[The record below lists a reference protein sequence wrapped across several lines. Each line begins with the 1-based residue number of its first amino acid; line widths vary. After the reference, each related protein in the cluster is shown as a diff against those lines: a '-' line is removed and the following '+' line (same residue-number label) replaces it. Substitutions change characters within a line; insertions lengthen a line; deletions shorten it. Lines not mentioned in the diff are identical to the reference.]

1 MIKEDAQK
9 LSKQIL
15 FAILA
20 GIIIGLMFNL
30 LLNKGP
36 VYGFIVGGLMD
47 IGGKVFINL
56 LKMLVVPVVLI
67 SLVCGSFSIN
77 NGSRFG
83 LIALKT
89 VSLYII
95 TTAIAI
101 ILAIVVSYLF
111 HIGVNDISLQQQPVN
126 EEINKVVTIKDTLL
140 NIFPSNPIKAMA
152 KGNMLQII
160 VFALLLGL
168 SISAAGEKSKKI
180 RQLFTEADIVVMH
193 LVHIVFRVAPFG
205 VFCLVGHM
213 FAELG
218 IKLLS
223 HLTGYFFTVI
233 LVLACQL
240 TLVYSSLLKLLS
252 GLSPRIFLNKM
263 RTAMLFAFSTSSS
276 NASIPI
282 VLETTEKKLG
292 VDEATAAFVIPLG
305 ATINMDGTTIMQ
317 GVATL
322 FIANSYHIILSM
334 SDYLSI
340 VLLAILA
347 SIGTAG
353 IPGIGLVTLTMVLTQ
368 VGIPVEGI
376 GLIIGIDRL
385 LDMLRTSV
393 NVCGDAA
400 VACIVSHSEGTLELK
415 QFNKLEH

>member
-1 MIKEDAQK
+1 
-9 LSKQIL
+9 
-15 FAILA
+15 
-20 GIIIGLMFNL
+20 
-30 LLNKGP
+30 
-36 VYGFIVGGLMD
+36 
-47 IGGKVFINL
+47 
-56 LKMLVVPVVLI
+56 
-67 SLVCGSFSIN
+67 
-77 NGSRFG
+77 
-83 LIALKT
+83 
-89 VSLYII
+89 
-95 TTAIAI
+95 
-101 ILAIVVSYLF
+101 
-111 HIGVNDISLQQQPVN
+111 
-126 EEINKVVTIKDTLL
+126 
-140 NIFPSNPIKAMA
+140 
-152 KGNMLQII
+152 
-160 VFALLLGL
+160 
-168 SISAAGEKSKKI
+168 
-180 RQLFTEADIVVMH
+180 
-193 LVHIVFRVAPFG
+193 
-205 VFCLVGHM
+205 
-213 FAELG
+213 
-218 IKLLS
+218 
-223 HLTGYFFTVI
+223 
-233 LVLACQL
+233 
-240 TLVYSSLLKLLS
+240 
-252 GLSPRIFLNKM
+252 
-263 RTAMLFAFSTSSS
+263 MLFAFSTSSS